1 LAGDNTQHPPTFN
14 FLFRHHSP
22 KTPFHCFFFHT
33 PQAQATTI
41 IVFPCY
47 TQTTLQ
53 RALVSITAAHRRA
66 KTACRDIIT
75 SLLSYISPAHSSTH
89 SFTVIMSSDRTV
101 SIVAPAGGRKKFV
114 ALNVPIKNLA
124 TYSAVAKH
132 HFFPGAGSRNP
143 VGMSSKRNLS
153 NRTEFDLGEGID
165 EGYARTIA
173 AFIKAADPS
182 NPKLITLSLFGT
194 NDLPIEE
201 LIKIWRAIG
210 YGFKVPRDLHDES
223 VRDNLRTK
231 LYATNPYTF
240 AQFKLICDNVDFD
253 RGIAH
258 SAMDRVTFLHV
269 KGYLDDKT
277 KKEVE
282 DYCKSREGYWDS
294 LLETVG
300 RVTKKIED
308 AAREKAAREQ
318 QQQDKPAQKNKGPA
332 KGNNRPNNNS
342 TSKTIASSSKPKGP
356 PAGNNK
362 STAPRQA
369 PQAGQKTSS
378 AQPGSSKNKG
388 SKAKPKPFVRK
399 DDDFPP
405 LA

>member
-1 LAGDNTQHPPTFN
+1 
-14 FLFRHHSP
+14 
-22 KTPFHCFFFHT
+22 
-33 PQAQATTI
+33 
-41 IVFPCY
+41 
-47 TQTTLQ
+47 
-53 RALVSITAAHRRA
+53 
-66 KTACRDIIT
+66 
-75 SLLSYISPAHSSTH
+75 
-89 SFTVIMSSDRTV
+89 MSSDRTV
-101 SIVAPAGGRKKFV
+101 SIVAPAGGRKNFV

-143 VGMSSKRNLS
+143 VGMTSKRNLS

-165 EGYARTIA
+165 ESYARTIS
-173 AFIKAADPS
+173 AFIKASDPAH
-182 NPKLITLSLFGT
+182 PRLITLSLFGSD
-194 NDLPIEE
+194 DLPIEE

-210 YGFKVPRDLHDES
+210 YGFKVPRELHDES
-223 VRDNLRTK
+223 VRDELRTK
-231 LYATNPYTF
+231 LYATTPYTF
-240 AQFKLICDNVDFD
+240 AQFKLICENVDFD
-253 RGIAH
+253 RGILH

-282 DYCKSREGYWDS
+282 DYCKSREGFWDS

-308 AAREKAAREQ
+308 AAKEKAAREQ
-318 QQQDKPAQKNKGPA
+318 QQQSKPAPKNKGPA
-332 KGNNRPNNNS
+332 RDNRGSNNKGS
-342 TSKTIASSSKPKGP
+342 SKTTASSSKQKGP

-362 STAPRQA
+362 STAPREG
-369 PQAGQKTSS
+369 PQAGQKTAA
-378 AQPGSSKNKG
+378 AQSGSSKSKG
-388 SKAKPKPFVRK
+388 GKSKPKPFVRK